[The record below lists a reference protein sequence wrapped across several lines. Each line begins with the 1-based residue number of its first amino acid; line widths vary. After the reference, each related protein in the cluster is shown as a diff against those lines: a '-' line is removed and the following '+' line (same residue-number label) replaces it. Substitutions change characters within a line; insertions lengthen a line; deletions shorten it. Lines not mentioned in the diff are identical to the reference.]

1 MNEKYHSFEHEHE
14 GDMAAVMS
22 ASGIVPRASACPAAS
37 PSSRGA
43 GCRVAAPRRVAAGAL
58 SRNPDIDYRF
68 SHAQHHDAKFAAW
81 LSDLHCAV
89 RSETWDAVPALMRFP
104 RADARVA
111 LHLTAASGQTRLV
124 QSILRR
130 FAREDSEEAA
140 SEKENENGPLFSDLT
155 RVDAAGA
162 AVAAAARGHHS
173 VLAALLDAGLD
184 ADAVDERGVH
194 VLTAAAGGGREDA
207 ESDDGFPET
216 AFESREKK
224 PTTTRRSCRACV
236 AALLAA
242 GADADAGTSRL
253 GWKPLMAAAKAG
265 DVAIVEMLIDAGAR
279 VDQTYHNGKTPLYCA
294 AEWGRLDAARALL
307 RRGADVTVAADR
319 LHTDHAATS
328 RRGITPYDVARANG
342 HGALAEVLRR
352 AAEE

>member
-1 MNEKYHSFEHEHE
+1 
-14 GDMAAVMS
+14 MAAVMS
-22 ASGIVPRASACPAAS
+22 ASGMPRAPACPVAS
-37 PSSRGA
+37 PSSRRA
-43 GCRVAAPRRVAAGAL
+43 GCRAAAPRRVAAGAL
-58 SRNPDIDYRF
+58 SRNREIDYRF

-89 RSETWDAVPALMRFP
+89 RSETWDAIPALLRFP

-130 FAREDSEEAA
+130 FTRGATFSEAA
-140 SEKENENGPLFSDLT
+140 SEDEDDGADADDGQPDLAL
-155 RVDAAGA
+155 VDAAGA

-207 ESDDGFPET
+207 ELADAALPAARQKSARDVAKPPLGRP
-216 AFESREKK
+216 SR
-224 PTTTRRSCRACV
+224 SSRACV
-236 AALLAA
+236 RALLAA
-242 GADADAGTSRL
+242 GADADARTSRL
-253 GWKPLMAAAKAG
+253 GWKPLMAAAKSG
-265 DVAIVEMLIDAGAR
+265 DGEIVEMLIDAGAR
-279 VDQTYHNGKTPLYCA
+279 VNQTYHNGKTPLYCA
-294 AEWGRLDAARALL
+294 AEWNRLDAARALL
-307 RRGADVTVAADR
+307 RRGADVSVAADR
-319 LHTDHAATS
+319 LHTDYAASGAAAS
-328 RRGITPYDVARANG
+328 RRGTTPYDVARANG

-352 AAEE
+352 AAEK

>member
-1 MNEKYHSFEHEHE
+1 
-14 GDMAAVMS
+14 
-22 ASGIVPRASACPAAS
+22 
-37 PSSRGA
+37 
-43 GCRVAAPRRVAAGAL
+43 
-58 SRNPDIDYRF
+58 
-68 SHAQHHDAKFAAW
+68 

-130 FAREDSEEAA
+130 FAREDSEETA
-140 SEKENENGPLFSDLT
+140 SEKENENETRDLA

-194 VLTAAAGGGREDA
+194 VLTAAAGAGGPAAARGHHSVLAALLDAGLDADAVDERGVHVLTAAAGGGREDA
-207 ESDDGFPET
+207 ERDEAGET
-216 AFESREKK
+216 AFESRE
-224 PTTTRRSCRACV
+224 TTTRRSCRACV

-265 DVAIVEMLIDAGAR
+265 DVAIVDMLIDAGAR

-342 HGALAEVLRR
+342 HGTLAEVLRR

>member
-1 MNEKYHSFEHEHE
+1 M
-14 GDMAAVMS
+14 
-22 ASGIVPRASACPAAS
+22 
-37 PSSRGA
+37 
-43 GCRVAAPRRVAAGAL
+43 
-58 SRNPDIDYRF
+58 
-68 SHAQHHDAKFAAW
+68 
-81 LSDLHCAV
+81 SDLHCAV

-130 FAREDSEEAA
+130 FAREETEFAA
-140 SEKENENGPLFSDLT
+140 SVMNERGDDENGPPDFALS

-207 ESDDGFPET
+207 ELPE
-216 AFESREKK
+216 ARKRE
-224 PTTTRRSCRACV
+224 TETRRSSRACV
-236 AALLAA
+236 RTLLAA
-242 GADADAGTSRL
+242 GADADARMSRL

-265 DVAIVEMLIDAGAR
+265 DGEIVEMLIDAGAR

-294 AEWGRLDAARALL
+294 AEWGRLEAARALL
-307 RRGADVTVAADR
+307 RRGADVAVAADR
-319 LHTDHAATS
+319 LHTCLLYTS
-328 RRGITPYDVARANG
+328 PSPRD
-342 HGALAEVLRR
+342 
-352 AAEE
+352 

>member
-1 MNEKYHSFEHEHE
+1 
-14 GDMAAVMS
+14 MAAVMS
-22 ASGIVPRASACPAAS
+22 ASGIVHRASACPVVS
-37 PSSRGA
+37 PSPRRA
-43 GCRVAAPRRVAAGAL
+43 GCRAAATRRVAAGAL
-58 SRNPDIDYRF
+58 SRNREIDCRF
-68 SHAQHHDAKFAAW
+68 SHAQHHDARFAAW

-89 RSETWDAVPALMRFP
+89 RSETWDAIPALLRFP

-130 FAREDSEEAA
+130 FTREETPEVA
-140 SEKENENGPLFSDLT
+140 SDDAHDENESADAENGPLDLAL
-155 RVDAAGA
+155 VDAAGA

-207 ESDDGFPET
+207 EPPEARRARAST
-216 AFESREKK
+216 KTRPSRSSRE
-224 PTTTRRSCRACV
+224 CV
-236 AALLAA
+236 RTLLAA
-242 GADADAGTSRL
+242 GADADARTSRL

-265 DVAIVEMLIDAGAR
+265 DGEIVEMLIDAGAR

-294 AEWGRLDAARALL
+294 AEWGCLDAARALL
-307 RRGADVTVAADR
+307 RRGADASVAADR
-319 LHTDHAATS
+319 LHTDYAAANEPAS
-328 RRGITPYDVARANG
+328 KKRPGGITPYDVARANG

-352 AAEE
+352 AAEA

>member
-1 MNEKYHSFEHEHE
+1 
-14 GDMAAVMS
+14 MAAVMS
-22 ASGIVPRASACPAAS
+22 ASGMPRAPACPVAS
-37 PSSRGA
+37 PSSRRA
-43 GCRVAAPRRVAAGAL
+43 GCRAAAPRRVAAGAL
-58 SRNPDIDYRF
+58 SRNREIDYRF

-89 RSETWDAVPALMRFP
+89 RSETWDAIPALLRFP

-130 FAREDSEEAA
+130 FTREETPEVA
-140 SEKENENGPLFSDLT
+140 SDDAHDENESADAENGPLDLAL
-155 RVDAAGA
+155 VDAAGA

-207 ESDDGFPET
+207 ELADAALPAARPKSARDVAKPPLGRP
-216 AFESREKK
+216 SR
-224 PTTTRRSCRACV
+224 SSRACV
-236 AALLAA
+236 RALLAA
-242 GADADAGTSRL
+242 GADADARTSRL
-253 GWKPLMAAAKAG
+253 GWKPLMAAAKSG
-265 DVAIVEMLIDAGAR
+265 DGEIVEMLIDAGAR
-279 VDQTYHNGKTPLYCA
+279 VNQTYHNGKTPLYCA
-294 AEWGRLDAARALL
+294 AEWNRLDAARALL
-307 RRGADVTVAADR
+307 RRGADVSVAADR
-319 LHTDHAATS
+319 LHTDYAASGAAAS
-328 RRGITPYDVARANG
+328 RRGTTPYDVARANG

-352 AAEE
+352 AAEK

>member
-1 MNEKYHSFEHEHE
+1 M
-14 GDMAAVMS
+14 
-22 ASGIVPRASACPAAS
+22 
-37 PSSRGA
+37 
-43 GCRVAAPRRVAAGAL
+43 
-58 SRNPDIDYRF
+58 
-68 SHAQHHDAKFAAW
+68 
-81 LSDLHCAV
+81 SDLHCAV

-130 FAREDSEEAA
+130 FTREETPEVA
-140 SEKENENGPLFSDLT
+140 SDDAHDENESADAENGPLDLA

-207 ESDDGFPET
+207 ELPEARKQET
-216 AFESREKK
+216 E
-224 PTTTRRSCRACV
+224 TRRSSRACV
-236 AALLAA
+236 KTLLAA
-242 GADADAGTSRL
+242 GADADARMSRL

-265 DVAIVEMLIDAGAR
+265 DGEIVEMLIDAGAR

-294 AEWGRLDAARALL
+294 AEWGRLEAARALL
-307 RRGADVTVAADR
+307 RRGADVAVAADR
-319 LHTDHAATS
+319 LHTDHAADAAA
-328 RRGITPYDVARANG
+328 RRGITPHDVARANG
-342 HGALAEVLRR
+342 HGALAEVLRM
-352 AAEE
+352 AEEE

>member
-1 MNEKYHSFEHEHE
+1 M
-14 GDMAAVMS
+14 
-22 ASGIVPRASACPAAS
+22 
-37 PSSRGA
+37 
-43 GCRVAAPRRVAAGAL
+43 
-58 SRNPDIDYRF
+58 
-68 SHAQHHDAKFAAW
+68 
-81 LSDLHCAV
+81 SDLHCAV

-130 FAREDSEEAA
+130 FAREETEEAA
-140 SEKENENGPLFSDLT
+140 SVNERGDDENGPPDFALS

-207 ESDDGFPET
+207 HPLREASGIPET
-216 AFESREKK
+216 E
-224 PTTTRRSCRACV
+224 TRRSSRACV
-236 AALLAA
+236 KTLLAA
-242 GADADAGTSRL
+242 GADADARMSRL

-265 DVAIVEMLIDAGAR
+265 DGEIVEMLIDAGAR

-294 AEWGRLDAARALL
+294 AEWGRLEAARALL
-307 RRGADVTVAADR
+307 RRGADVAVAADR
-319 LHTDHAATS
+319 LHTDHAADAAT
-328 RRGITPYDVARANG
+328 RRGITPHDIARANG
-342 HGALAEVLRR
+342 HGALAEVLRM

>member
-1 MNEKYHSFEHEHE
+1 
-14 GDMAAVMS
+14 MAAVMS
-22 ASGIVPRASACPAAS
+22 ASGMPRAPACPVAS
-37 PSSRGA
+37 PSSRRA
-43 GCRVAAPRRVAAGAL
+43 GCRAAAPRRVAAGAL
-58 SRNPDIDYRF
+58 SRNREIDYRF

-89 RSETWDAVPALMRFP
+89 RSETWDAIPALLRFP

-130 FAREDSEEAA
+130 FTRGATFSEAA
-140 SEKENENGPLFSDLT
+140 SEDEDDGADADDGQPDLAL
-155 RVDAAGA
+155 VDAAGA

-207 ESDDGFPET
+207 EPPEARRARAST
-216 AFESREKK
+216 KTRPSRSSRE
-224 PTTTRRSCRACV
+224 CV
-236 AALLAA
+236 RTLLAA
-242 GADADAGTSRL
+242 GADADARTSRL

-265 DVAIVEMLIDAGAR
+265 DGEIVEMLIDAGAR

-294 AEWGRLDAARALL
+294 AEWGCLDAARALL
-307 RRGADVTVAADR
+307 RRGADASVAADR
-319 LHTDHAATS
+319 LHTDYAAANEPAS
-328 RRGITPYDVARANG
+328 KKRPGGITPYDVARANG

-352 AAEE
+352 AAEA

>member
-1 MNEKYHSFEHEHE
+1 
-14 GDMAAVMS
+14 MAAVMS
-22 ASGIVPRASACPAAS
+22 ASGILPRASTCPAAN
-37 PSSRGA
+37 PLSRRA
-43 GCRVAAPRRVAAGAL
+43 GYCVAAPRRVAAGAL
-58 SRNPDIDYRF
+58 SRNRDIDYRF
-68 SHAQHHDAKFAAW
+68 SHAQHHDAKFAEW

-130 FAREDSEEAA
+130 FAREETEEAA
-140 SEKENENGPLFSDLT
+140 SVNERGDDENGPPDFALS

-207 ESDDGFPET
+207 ELADAALPAARQKSARDVAKPPLGRP
-216 AFESREKK
+216 SR
-224 PTTTRRSCRACV
+224 SSRACV
-236 AALLAA
+236 RALLAA
-242 GADADAGTSRL
+242 GADADARTSRL
-253 GWKPLMAAAKAG
+253 GWKPLMAAAKSG
-265 DVAIVEMLIDAGAR
+265 DGEIVEMLIDAGAR
-279 VDQTYHNGKTPLYCA
+279 VNQTYHNGKTPLYCA
-294 AEWGRLDAARALL
+294 AEWGRLEAARALL
-307 RRGADVTVAADR
+307 RRGADVSVAADR
-319 LHTDHAATS
+319 LHTDYAASGAAAS
-328 RRGITPYDVARANG
+328 RRGTTPYDVARANG

-352 AAEE
+352 AAEK

>member
-1 MNEKYHSFEHEHE
+1 
-14 GDMAAVMS
+14 MAAVMS
-22 ASGIVPRASACPAAS
+22 ASGILPRASTCPAAN
-37 PSSRGA
+37 PLSRRA
-43 GCRVAAPRRVAAGAL
+43 GYCVAAPRRVAAGAL
-58 SRNPDIDYRF
+58 SRNRDIDYRF
-68 SHAQHHDAKFAAW
+68 SHAQHHDAKFAEW

-130 FAREDSEEAA
+130 FAREETEEAA
-140 SEKENENGPLFSDLT
+140 SVNERGDDENGPPDFALS

-207 ESDDGFPET
+207 ELPEARRKPET
-216 AFESREKK
+216 K
-224 PTTTRRSCRACV
+224 TRRSSRACV
-236 AALLAA
+236 KTLLAA
-242 GADADAGTSRL
+242 GADADARMSRL

-265 DVAIVEMLIDAGAR
+265 DGEIVEMLIDAGAR

-294 AEWGRLDAARALL
+294 AEWGRLEAARALL
-307 RRGADVTVAADR
+307 RRGADVAVAADR
-319 LHTDHAATS
+319 LHTDHAADAAA

-342 HGALAEVLRR
+342 HGALAEVLRM

>member
-1 MNEKYHSFEHEHE
+1 
-14 GDMAAVMS
+14 MAAVMS
-22 ASGIVPRASACPAAS
+22 ASGMPRAPACPVAS
-37 PSSRGA
+37 PSSRRA
-43 GCRVAAPRRVAAGAL
+43 GCRAAAPRRVAAGAL
-58 SRNPDIDYRF
+58 SRNREIDYRF

-89 RSETWDAVPALMRFP
+89 RSETWDAIPALLRFP

-130 FAREDSEEAA
+130 FTRGATFSEAA
-140 SEKENENGPLFSDLT
+140 SEDEDDGADADDGQPDLAL
-155 RVDAAGA
+155 VDAAGA

-207 ESDDGFPET
+207 ELPEARKQET
-216 AFESREKK
+216 E
-224 PTTTRRSCRACV
+224 TRRSSRACV
-236 AALLAA
+236 RTLLAA
-242 GADADAGTSRL
+242 GADADARTSRL
-253 GWKPLMAAAKAG
+253 GWKPLMAAAKSG
-265 DVAIVEMLIDAGAR
+265 DGEIVEMLIDAGAR
-279 VDQTYHNGKTPLYCA
+279 VNQTYHNGKTPLYCA
-294 AEWGRLDAARALL
+294 AEWNRLDAARALL
-307 RRGADVTVAADR
+307 RRGADVSVAADR
-319 LHTDHAATS
+319 LHTDYAASGAAAS
-328 RRGITPYDVARANG
+328 RRGTTPYDVARANG

-352 AAEE
+352 AAEK

>member
-1 MNEKYHSFEHEHE
+1 M
-14 GDMAAVMS
+14 
-22 ASGIVPRASACPAAS
+22 
-37 PSSRGA
+37 
-43 GCRVAAPRRVAAGAL
+43 
-58 SRNPDIDYRF
+58 
-68 SHAQHHDAKFAAW
+68 
-81 LSDLHCAV
+81 SDLHCAV

-124 QSILRR
+124 QSILLR
-130 FAREDSEEAA
+130 FAREETEFAA
-140 SEKENENGPLFSDLT
+140 SVNERGDDENGPPDFALS

-207 ESDDGFPET
+207 ERDEAGET
-216 AFESREKK
+216 AFESRE
-224 PTTTRRSCRACV
+224 TTTRRSCRACV

-265 DVAIVEMLIDAGAR
+265 DVAIVDMLIDAGAR

-307 RRGADVTVAADR
+307 RRGADATVAADR

-342 HGALAEVLRR
+342 HGTLAEVLRR

>member
-1 MNEKYHSFEHEHE
+1 
-14 GDMAAVMS
+14 MS
-22 ASGIVPRASACPAAS
+22 ASGIVHRASACPVVS
-37 PSSRGA
+37 PSPRRA
-43 GCRVAAPRRVAAGAL
+43 GCRAAATRRVAAGAL
-58 SRNPDIDYRF
+58 SRNREIDCRF
-68 SHAQHHDAKFAAW
+68 SHAQHHDARFAAW

-89 RSETWDAVPALMRFP
+89 RSETWDAIPALLRFP

-130 FAREDSEEAA
+130 FTREETPEVA
-140 SEKENENGPLFSDLT
+140 SDDAHDENESADAENGPLDLAL
-155 RVDAAGA
+155 VDAAGA

-207 ESDDGFPET
+207 ELPEARRKPET
-216 AFESREKK
+216 K
-224 PTTTRRSCRACV
+224 TRRSSRACV
-236 AALLAA
+236 KTLLAA
-242 GADADAGTSRL
+242 GADADARMSRL

-265 DVAIVEMLIDAGAR
+265 DGEIVEMLIDAGAR

-294 AEWGRLDAARALL
+294 AEWGCLDAARALL
-307 RRGADVTVAADR
+307 RRGADASVAADR
-319 LHTDHAATS
+319 LHTDYAAANEPAS
-328 RRGITPYDVARANG
+328 KKRPGGITPYDVARANG

-352 AAEE
+352 AAEA

>member
-1 MNEKYHSFEHEHE
+1 MT
-14 GDMAAVMS
+14 AVMS

-130 FAREDSEEAA
+130 FAREKSEETA
-140 SEKENENGPLFSDLT
+140 SEKEDENETRDLA

-207 ESDDGFPET
+207 ERDEAGET
-216 AFESREKK
+216 AFESRE
-224 PTTTRRSCRACV
+224 TTTRRSCRACV

-265 DVAIVEMLIDAGAR
+265 DVAIVDMLIDAGAR

-307 RRGADVTVAADR
+307 RRGADATVAADR

-342 HGALAEVLRR
+342 HGTLAEVLRR